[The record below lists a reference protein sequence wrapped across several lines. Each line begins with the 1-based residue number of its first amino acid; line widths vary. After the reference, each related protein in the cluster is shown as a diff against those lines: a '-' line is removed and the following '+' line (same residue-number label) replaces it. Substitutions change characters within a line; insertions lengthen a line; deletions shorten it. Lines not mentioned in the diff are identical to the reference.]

1 MQAPFCIQCFKTITW
16 PLVSPFCA
24 KAMIVLIVK
33 PFNVSAQVFE
43 KGNFAGLE
51 EMKKSERLFNKVA
64 PMGVNDIMMAVQYR
78 HTSLPP
84 LALPIT
90 SFDGLADGTIDRGN
104 MEQWAQY
111 TSGKFTNVPIQGD
124 HYFVSS
130 RYREVLHLCKL
141 QLYKE
146 CAIERQRNS
155 VQNSAI
161 PHL

>member
-1 MQAPFCIQCFKTITW
+1 VQSEQSTGA
-16 PLVSPFCA
+16 LE
-24 KAMIVLIVK
+24 VLIIFLNLG
-33 PFNVSAQVFE
+33 PMQVFE

-78 HTSLPP
+78 HTQLPP
-84 LALPIT
+84 LAVPIT

-111 TSGKFTNVPIQGD
+111 TSAEFTNIPIQGD

-130 RYREVLHLCKL
+130 RYREVISFGHSLLANIMQSGSKTLEELIRH
-141 QLYKE
+141 E
-146 CAIERQRNS
+146 
-155 VQNSAI
+155 
-161 PHL
+161 

>member
-1 MQAPFCIQCFKTITW
+1 MTGPSIEIDS
-16 PLVSPFCA
+16 L
-24 KAMIVLIVK
+24 M
-33 PFNVSAQVFE
+33 SASLTEHCTQVFE

-130 RYREVLHLCKL
+130 RYREVGCHSL
-141 QLYKE
+141 
-146 CAIERQRNS
+146 
-155 VQNSAI
+155 
-161 PHL
+161 

>member
-1 MQAPFCIQCFKTITW
+1 MPPVLLASCSNEGPKISC
-16 PLVSPFCA
+16 LVQSEQSTGTCEA
-24 KAMIVLIVK
+24 LVEVLDSG
-33 PFNVSAQVFE
+33 PAQVFE

-78 HTSLPP
+78 HSPLPP
-84 LALPIT
+84 LAVPIT

-111 TSGKFTNVPIQGD
+111 TSAEFTNVPIQGD

-130 RYREVLHLCKL
+130 RYREVRC
-141 QLYKE
+141 
-146 CAIERQRNS
+146 CS
-155 VQNSAI
+155 VASSPNC
-161 PHL
+161 L